1 MPDLLKYKSHP
12 PPPQIPFKKIIII
25 TLNNCWRK
33 SDTGGLAKAHNHYQ
47 HSRRR
52 RPRQAF
58 PQRKREPYCKAGK
71 KHCFA
76 GQARP
81 ERFFPS
87 SLIPYS
93 LPARYQN
100 FQQMHE
106 LKSSSIALPLC
117 SRHSVHKIVSS
128 AGQSVRKRSCAPLMT
143 PPSDSF

>member
-1 MPDLLKYKSHP
+1 MPDLLKYKSPP
-12 PPPQIPFKKIIII
+12 PPPQIPFKNIIII
-25 TLNNCWRK
+25 TLNNCWSK
-33 SDTGGLAKAHNHYQ
+33 SDTGSLAKAHIIISTAGEEGQDKPFLSGRESHTA
-47 HSRRR
+47 R
-52 RPRQAF
+52 
-58 PQRKREPYCKAGK
+58 QRKSIAL
-71 KHCFA
+71 
-76 GQARP
+76 QAKP
-81 ERFFPS
+81 IQSIFSP